1 MNILDDA
8 LKEETVDD
16 GIDENEDN
24 SVSTNDNE
32 MPLCGIV
39 GLGLLG
45 VTAIGFTV
53 CKLFSSSKDT
63 DEV

>member
-1 MNILDDA
+1 MNILDDV
-8 LKEETVDD
+8 LTEETVDD
-16 GIDENEDN
+16 GIDENEDY
-24 SVSTNDNE
+24 SVATNDDE
-32 MPLCGIV
+32 MPLCVKV